1 MSLTFAHERRLH
13 PRQAVTK
20 PCKLRDPLRLSFATA
35 VTHDVSPRG
44 LRVEVRRDRPYAVGD
59 RVDVGVQWT
68 HGGVLPTSSMTPGVV
83 RRVDHTEPGRQI
95 IAIEVAPN
103 TPAVAAA

>member
-1 MSLTFAHERRLH
+1 MTLAFAHERRLH

-20 PCKLRDPLRLSFATA
+20 PCKVRDPLRLSFVTA

-44 LRVEVRRDRPYAVGD
+44 LRIEVRRDRPYVVGD
-59 RVDVGVQWT
+59 RVDVAVQWT
-68 HGGVLPTSSMTPGVV
+68 PGGVLPTASMMPGVV

-103 TPAVAAA
+103 SPAVAAA